1 MAQKKK
7 TTAEKTASKEAPKKT
22 TPQKRVYRVDISRT
36 YSSFVYVKAESP
48 EAAEQLAEKSSAA
61 DLREVDDRGDWAG
74 YIEYECFGDEYNDIE
89 PDIGGEDEP
98 DESAEAEKKKAPAVD
113 PAIVEGI
120 VASMVPIPGKNFKMG
135 KFPVTQAQWEAV
147 MGENPS
153 EFKGADRPVELVS
166 WDDCQKFLKKLN
178 ASPAAKA
185 SGLVFRLPEEDEW
198 EFACRAGATGK
209 YCRLAD
215 GTEIPAETLGEVAWF
230 EDNSGPETHPVGQ
243 KKPNAIGLYDMHGN
257 VWEWTNTAFGEL
269 RVTRGGSC
277 LGSAGYCGSSSR
289 LRFLPS
295 SRRDSLGFRLCASGR
310 AASNDE
316 SAEEEK
322 KKAPAVD
329 PAVVEGIVA
338 SMVPIP
344 GKDFKMCK
352 FPVTQTQW
360 EAVMGE
366 NPSEFKGADRP
377 VEQVSWDDCQK
388 FLKKLNAS
396 PAAQATG
403 LVFRLPTASERDFAA
418 RAGAMGKYCRL
429 ANGTEITEET
439 LGEVAWFEDNSGN
452 ETHPVGQKKP
462 NAFGLYDMHGNV
474 WEWTNTA
481 DAQGRITCGGCWYVS
496 AGDCESS
503 NRLHGYWPDDRIPFL
518 GFRLC
523 ASVRAE
529 SNDGSASRK

>member
-1 MAQKKK
+1 MAQKK
-7 TTAEKTASKEAPKKT
+7 TTAEKTASKKAQKKT

-36 YSSFVYVKAESP
+36 YSTFVYVKAESP
-48 EAAEQLAEKSSAA
+48 EAAERLAEKSSAA

-98 DESAEAEKKKAPAVD
+98 
-113 PAIVEGI
+113 
-120 VASMVPIPGKNFKMG
+120 
-135 KFPVTQAQWEAV
+135 
-147 MGENPS
+147 
-153 EFKGADRPVELVS
+153 
-166 WDDCQKFLKKLN
+166 
-178 ASPAAKA
+178 
-185 SGLVFRLPEEDEW
+185 
-198 EFACRAGATGK
+198 
-209 YCRLAD
+209 
-215 GTEIPAETLGEVAWF
+215 
-230 EDNSGPETHPVGQ
+230 
-243 KKPNAIGLYDMHGN
+243 
-257 VWEWTNTAFGEL
+257 
-269 RVTRGGSC
+269 
-277 LGSAGYCGSSSR
+277 
-289 LRFLPS
+289 
-295 SRRDSLGFRLCASGR
+295 
-310 AASNDE
+310 DE

-360 EAVMGE
+360 EAVMGK

-523 ASVRAE
+523 ASVRA
-529 SNDGSASRK
+529 D